1 MEQVCARLKI
11 KDLPVNERP
20 YEKLERFGPEM
31 LSNAELLAIIIRTGN
46 RSETSVSLAQR
57 VLKHDME
64 GNGLSFL
71 HHTTVEQLRKI
82 KGIGRVKAIQLKA
95 VMELSKRIASFY
107 DTNRIVL
114 NATADVARV
123 FMEEMRHLD
132 REVFKTVMVN
142 TKNQIIKQ
150 RNVSV
155 GSLSASIV
163 HPREVF
169 SEALKIGCAAVIF
182 VHNHPSGDPTPSV
195 DDVDTTRRLVNAG
208 DILGIKVLDHVII
221 GNGVYVS
228 FKEKGLL

>member
-1 MEQVCARLKI
+1 
-11 KDLPVNERP
+11 
-20 YEKLERFGPEM
+20 
-31 LSNAELLAIIIRTGN
+31 
-46 RSETSVSLAQR
+46 
-57 VLKHDME
+57 
-64 GNGLSFL
+64 
-71 HHTTVEQLRKI
+71 
-82 KGIGRVKAIQLKA
+82 
-95 VMELSKRIASFY
+95 MELSKRIASFY

-132 REVFKTVMVN
+132 REVFKTVMLN